1 MKGPNCQIY
10 PYKQPPQTCSIQI
23 MTALGKIFLSLLA
36 ISVSNSEPKTKRT
49 SKIWFAPVTRVVNML
64 TKHLEETG
72 TEEET
77 GRRNPFYFK
86 SFGLGKAVAMDPN
99 DILQLY
105 AHYI

>member
-1 MKGPNCQIY
+1 
-10 PYKQPPQTCSIQI
+10 

-36 ISVSNSEPKTKRT
+36 ISVSNSEPKTKRI

-86 SFGLGKAVAMDPN
+86 SFGNDDADEMDPKSF
-99 DILQLY
+99 IVEWFVV
-105 AHYI
+105 YITLLIFKNTLF